1 MVLFLTKVCFDK
13 TDIFKHILIN
23 KYIIMKR
30 ILFLS
35 LAFLLSLSL
44 TAQNTLSK
52 KFGNSSSSD
61 RIEMS
66 KKDCN
71 RSNNELSVKL
81 LEKANVKSVVQKSN
95 SDNVKNKSRNHR
107 TLSQVRNVNK
117 QVKQINS
124 TRAII
129 WTDDFSVASNW
140 TIGNS
145 AGNTQDWVI
154 GTAAPVGT
162 YSSGMGTISSPTAA
176 NGFALYDSDA
186 IGVPTNSV
194 GDQDAFVRTTNSIN
208 LTGHSLV
215 KVKFYQSYRKYNSQT
230 FVGVKVGANAWVEIE
245 VNDNMS
251 ANDMV
256 EGFKEV
262 DISAIAGGQ
271 SNVKIQFRYYG
282 EWDYAWMVDD
292 VSVEDAFVNDAA
304 TQFVFTLGEL
314 PVGQSNQV
322 SALIENVGAGNI
334 ASVDVTLSIT
344 GANTF
349 SNVQTVTNLLIGESV
364 LVSFATY
371 TPTAIGVSDVSVSVA
386 SDNNN
391 PNNSFSYYQ
400 SSDNEFAY
408 ADTSDNSGSL
418 GYNTGSGLML
428 AKYNAGPACSVNDIE
443 VYISDSA
450 AVGNT
455 VYGVVVNSSGAV
467 VAQSTN
473 HVVALSDLH
482 TWVNFPVTGTTGF
495 TNEDFY
501 AGLAQTANSVTG
513 YYPLST
519 QSELYI
525 RDGAYYISGLTGGTI
540 NEANTYGRF
549 MIRANLGTSISD
561 DIGIVDLISPN
572 NQSSCSLTANEVV
585 TVAIENFGSQSASGF
600 TVSYSIDGGIVQTE
614 IVATT
619 IPAGVTQNYTF
630 TGTIDMSAVQQY
642 EILTYVVL
650 SGDQNTINDTLI
662 SSVTNGDATI
672 TVDILTDAYPEE
684 TAWGLFNTVGELV
697 YVGGGYTDTA
707 TLYSEDVCVL
717 SSECYTFLIIDDYSD
732 GIFQPGYYQVSYNN
746 VMIGG
751 NTNFTSAEEWVYNIG
766 GGCPANELGVDM
778 VYTLGQL
785 PKNQGSPHYVSALIY
800 NYGTDTQ
807 TNVSVSL
814 DISGSNSFTDTYV
827 IPAILSGEEIT
838 VTFAAYNPTIQGLDD
853 ITVSVPNDDDN
864 SNNSYSQ
871 YQNVNNTTFSYA
883 DTSAIAGGIGYNT
896 GEGLLFNK
904 HFMNGSGEVTHI
916 GIMVSNDA
924 SAVGNEIYA
933 VVLDSDTLVVGQS
946 SNYLIQSTDLGTV
959 VYLELIATASFN
971 NEIFFAG
978 MAQLENV
985 VTGYFPLATQDEP
998 FTRDDTY
1005 FGSALDGSGAVDY
1018 TSLGRFNIEAVL
1030 AFGPDWTF
1038 NNTGT
1043 NHTILI
1049 PNTAPITINGVAI
1062 EVGDYIG
1069 VFYDE
1074 SGVEACGG
1082 YVMYDGVVVVM
1093 TAWGAQA
1100 GFDDGFQPNEVF
1112 IWKIWD
1118 ATDESVTN
1126 ATANYNTLDFPNGSD
1141 WVVNGMSGLYSLTAL
1156 TQEVQTVS
1164 IPDGWSIFSTY
1175 IDVFEPNLD
1184 SIFAPIIADVSI
1196 IKNGAGLVFW
1206 PPWVNGIGDVV
1217 IGEGYQ
1223 IKLVGV
1229 QVVDFVGI
1237 SVVPETAT
1245 LNYLAG
1251 WSIIGYLRQAP
1262 ADIAT
1267 MMAPIA
1273 TYIDIMKNGS
1283 GLVFWPLW
1291 GVNGI
1296 GDMIPGEGY
1305 QMKLSAAQ
1313 TFSFPANISP
1323 SMKSHAV
1330 QNTVHYKVKINT
1342 GHNMTVGF
1350 PASCLDNI
1358 SNGDEIAAFNNQ
1370 NEIVGYGLYT
1380 NGNFVLTVWGNDDSN
1395 SIIDGMLFSEDITFK
1410 VWNNF
1415 TNEESTIIV
1424 TEWTE
1429 GNGSYNDNNIDIVKS
1444 IQIVGQSKL
1453 LHNYPNPFST
1463 NTEISFLISKDSK
1476 VTIELYN
1483 VLGSKLETIT
1493 SRDYTTGLH
1502 SVLFDGSSYSNGTYF
1517 YRIVSNNFIETKSLT
1532 IQK

>member
-1 MVLFLTKVCFDK
+1 MKIYFNK
-13 TDIFKHILIN
+13 TDIFIHILIN
-23 KYIIMKR
+23 NHIIMKR

-35 LAFLLSLSL
+35 LTFLFALSL

-52 KFGNSSSSD
+52 KFDNSSSSD

-66 KKDCN
+66 KKDCK
-71 RSNNELSVKL
+71 RSNSKLSVKL

-124 TRAII
+124 TRSVI
-129 WTDDFSVASNW
+129 WSDDFSVASNW
-140 TIGNS
+140 TIGNN

-194 GDQDAFVRTTNSIN
+194 GDQDAFVTTTGSIN

-230 FVGVKVGANAWVEIE
+230 FVGIKVGSAAWVDIE
-245 VNDNMS
+245 VNGNMA

-256 EGFKEV
+256 EGWKEV
-262 DISAIAGGQ
+262 DISAIAGSQ
-271 SNVKIQFRYYG
+271 ANVKIQFHYYG

-304 TQFVFTLGEL
+304 TQFVYTLGEL
-314 PVGQSNQV
+314 PVGQSNQI

-334 ASVDVTLSIT
+334 ASVDVTLNIT

-364 LVSFATY
+364 LVSFAAY
-371 TPTAIGVSDVSVSVA
+371 TPTAIGLSDVAVSLA

-391 PNNSFSYYQ
+391 ANNSYSYYQ
-400 SSDNEFAY
+400 SSDASFAY
-408 ADTSDNSGSL
+408 ADTSENSSSL
-418 GYNTGSGLML
+418 GYNNGSGLML
-428 AKYNAGPACSVNDIE
+428 AKYNAGASCSVNDIE

-450 AVGNT
+450 TVGNT
-455 VYGVVVNSSGAV
+455 IYGVVLNSSGAI

-482 TWVNFPVTGTTGF
+482 TWVNFPVIGTTGF
-495 TNEDFY
+495 SSEDFY
-501 AGLAQTANSVTG
+501 AGIAQTANAVTG

-519 QSELYI
+519 QSELYL
-525 RDGAYYISGLTGGTI
+525 RDGAYYIAGLTGGTFT
-540 NEANTYGRF
+540 EANTYSRF
-549 MIRANLGTSISD
+549 MIRANLGVSISD
-561 DIGIVDLISPN
+561 DIGIIDLVSPN
-572 NQSSCSLTANEVV
+572 NLTSCALTANEVI
-585 TVAIENFGSQSASGF
+585 TVVIENFGALAATGF
-600 TVSYSIDGGIVQTE
+600 SVSYSINGGTTQTE
-614 IVATT
+614 IATIT
-619 IPAGVTQNYTF
+619 IPAGTTQNYTF
-630 TGTIDMSAVQQY
+630 SGTVDMSAVQSY
-642 EILTYVVL
+642 EILTAVSL
-650 SGDQNTINDTLI
+650 SGDQNTLNDTLVALVI
-662 SSVTNGDATI
+662 NGDATI
-672 TVDILTDAYPEE
+672 TVEILTDAYPEE
-684 TAWGLFNTVGELV
+684 TAWGLFNTIGDLV

-707 TLYSEDVCVL
+707 TLYTEDVCVL
-717 SSECYTFLIIDDYSD
+717 STECYTFLIIDDYGD
-732 GIFQPGYYQVSYNN
+732 GIYQPGYYQLSYNN
-746 VMIGG
+746 VVVGG
-751 NTNFTSAEEWVYNIG
+751 NTNFTIDEEWIYNVG

-807 TNVSVSL
+807 NNVSVSL
-814 DISGSNSFTDTYV
+814 DISGSNTFTDTYV
-827 IPAILSGEEIT
+827 IPIILSGEEIL
-838 VTFAAYNPTIQGLDD
+838 VSFAAYTPTIQGVDD

-883 DTSAIAGGIGYNT
+883 DTSAIAGGIGYDT

-904 HFMNGSGEVTHI
+904 HFMNGSGEVTHV
-916 GIMVSNDA
+916 GIMLSNDV

-946 SNYLIQSTDLGTV
+946 SNYLIQSSDLGSV
-959 VYLELIATASFN
+959 VYLELIASASFN
-971 NEIFFAG
+971 NEIFYAG

-985 VTGYFPLATQDEP
+985 VTGYFPLATQNES

-1030 AFGPDWTF
+1030 AFGPDWTY

-1082 YVMYDGVVVVM
+1082 YIMYDGVVVAI

-1112 IWKIWD
+1112 SWKIWD

-1126 ATANYNTLDFPNGSD
+1126 ATANYNTLDFPNGGD
-1141 WVVNGMSGLYSLTAL
+1141 WLNNGMSGLYSLTAL
-1156 TQEVQTVS
+1156 TQETQTVS

-1175 IDVFEPNLD
+1175 IDMFEPNLD
-1184 SIFAPIIADVSI
+1184 SIFAPIISDISI

-1223 IKLVGV
+1223 IKSVGV

-1237 SVVPETAT
+1237 SVVPETTT

-1251 WSIIGYLRQAP
+1251 WSIIGYLRQVP

-1273 TYIDIMKNGS
+1273 TYIDIMKSGG
-1283 GLVFWPLW
+1283 GLVYWPQW

-1305 QMKLSAAQ
+1305 QMKISSAQ

-1323 SMKSHAV
+1323 TMKS
-1330 QNTVHYKVKINT
+1330 NTMQIPVHFNTRINT

-1358 SNGDEIAAFNNQ
+1358 SNGDEIAAYNNK

-1380 NGNFVLTVWGNDDSN
+1380 NGNFALTVWGNDDSN
-1395 SIIDGMLFSEDITFK
+1395 SIVDGMLSNEDVTFK
-1410 VWNNF
+1410 VWNHI
-1415 TNEESTIIV
+1415 TNEESIIII
-1424 TEWTE
+1424 TDWTE
-1429 GNGSYNDNNIDIVKS
+1429 GDGSYTDNNIDIVKS
-1444 IQIVGQSKL
+1444 IQVVGQSQL
-1453 LHNYPNPFST
+1453 MQNYPNPFT
-1463 NTEISFLISKDSK
+1463 NNTDISFTLSSDGK
-1476 VTIELYN
+1476 VTIELYD
-1483 VLGSKLETIT
+1483 VLGNKLETIV
-1493 SRDYTTGLH
+1493 SRDYASGLH
-1502 SVLFDGSSYSNGTYF
+1502 SIIFDGSSYSNGTYF
-1517 YRIVSNNFIETKSLT
+1517 YRIVSRNFIETKSLT
-1532 IQK
+1532 INK